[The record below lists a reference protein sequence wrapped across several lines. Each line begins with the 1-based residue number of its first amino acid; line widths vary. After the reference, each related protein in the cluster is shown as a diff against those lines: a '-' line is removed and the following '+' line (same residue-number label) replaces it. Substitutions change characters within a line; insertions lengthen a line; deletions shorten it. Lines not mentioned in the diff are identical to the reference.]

1 MFVKTA
7 DQIAKMKEPCKIVKD
22 LLEMIKE
29 EIKPGV
35 TTKKLDL
42 IIFDFIKKHNA
53 VPSFLGYNG
62 YPASAC
68 ISIDDEV
75 VHGIPSNRVLEE
87 GQIVSIDVGAYKNSF
102 HSDAA
107 RTFAVGKISP
117 IKEKLIKVTEE
128 SFFKGFEILRDG
140 VRIGDLGNAIQKHA
154 ESNGF
159 SVVRALVGHGVG
171 SNLHEDP
178 NIPNYGKPGRGIRLK
193 AGMTVAIEP
202 MINIGTYDVNVLK
215 DGWTIVT
222 ADGKPSAHYEN
233 TVLILDGGAE
243 ILTL

>member
-1 MFVKTA
+1 M
-7 DQIAKMKEPCKIVKD
+7 
-22 LLEMIKE
+22 
-29 EIKPGV
+29 
-35 TTKKLDL
+35 

-140 VRIGDLGNAIQKHA
+140 IRIGDLGNAIQKHA